1 MSLFPIKDFYVTFGQ
16 QYRTKQHPKAV
27 NGVYPH
33 PDGWFVVEAQDRQQA
48 MQTALAAF
56 GGRYA
61 DIYPAEGFDNT
72 WYPKGEL
79 GRIPYG
85 TVTR

>member
-1 MSLFPIKDFYVTFGQ
+1 MSQFPIKDFNVTFGQ
-16 QYRTKQHPKAV
+16 QFRTREHPKEI
-27 NGVYPH
+27 NGVRPH
-33 PDGWFVVEAQDRQQA
+33 PDGWFVVEAQDEKQA
-48 MQTALAAF
+48 VQIAIKAF
-56 GGRYA
+56 GGRYSHL
-61 DIYPAEGFDNT
+61 YPAEGFDDT